1 MKKRIRIWIGL
12 FAGIL
17 LLGYIIIG
25 NPVVFVHNHQ
35 LKSAITS
42 ISEDTDEITLNEIVP
57 FQWDT
62 VYTFE
67 PYATREEIAEI
78 IGFDS
83 SSIRE
88 TVSEGMVQLLF
99 VKDHKVTSSVC
110 GYASS
115 LGYAVGFFDRV
126 DYEENAVF
134 SVKREDGL
142 VILVKQ

>member
-1 MKKRIRIWIGL
+1 MCIR
-12 FAGIL
+12 
-17 LLGYIIIG
+17 
-25 NPVVFVHNHQ
+25 
-35 LKSAITS
+35 
-42 ISEDTDEITLNEIVP
+42 DR
-57 FQWDT
+57 

>member
-1 MKKRIRIWIGL
+1 MKKRIRIWIGF

-42 ISEDTDEITLNEIVP
+42 ISEDTDAITLNEIVP

-110 GYASS
+110 GYA
-115 LGYAVGFFDRV
+115 VGFFDRV

>member
-1 MKKRIRIWIGL
+1 MKKRVRIWIGL

-17 LLGYIIIG
+17 LLGHIIIG

-42 ISEDTDEITLNEIVP
+42 ISEDTDAITLNEIVP

-67 PYATREEIAEI
+67 PYATREKIAEI

-99 VKDHKVTSSVC
+99 VKGHKVTASVC
-110 GYASS
+110 GHPSS

-142 VILVKQ
+142 VLLSRQ